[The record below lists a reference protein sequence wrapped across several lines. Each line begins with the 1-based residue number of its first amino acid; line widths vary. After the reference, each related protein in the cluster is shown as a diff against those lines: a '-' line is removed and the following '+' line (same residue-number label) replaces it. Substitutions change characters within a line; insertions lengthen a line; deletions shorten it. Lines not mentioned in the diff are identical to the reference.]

1 MVKLRLPRSPF
12 HGMESSSSS
21 SANSGGTRRSR
32 RIQNR
37 RMQPP
42 QPPQQQPQQLG
53 VAAMENA
60 DETERRPDNHDN
72 NNENSLEQQQSGRS
86 SLRRMFASPGK
97 RKPEGRGI
105 TASIRRA
112 RTTTSQTTAGAA
124 APAVASSQLRLDM
137 DEDAVDGGVLRER
150 NNTEDTV
157 LSQEENKNG
166 VPPLSLL
173 SPNSGTFYAHA
184 AAHDAMEI
192 DDVKVGGGGGS
203 TTMTKNVLQWMKDDA
218 PPELLPRILSFC
230 GSRRLCALSKV
241 NRKWNSIIND
251 ESIWRVMCE
260 DTHKWTNDMQMPES
274 WSDFYRENPC
284 VPVDYD
290 TLESAFDS
298 ISSGASVDSTE
309 NNVRQRFRM
318 QNSSARVLLHPGP
331 YFLRKPIVFN
341 CIGSAEITIES
352 IGGLKDPRH
361 ALTWCQ
367 NYHAEPP
374 IDDDSTTPKLLTGL
388 SSSETIDSSE
398 ETKRPSSA
406 TLRQIFG
413 CRSTCAAL
421 STPRRGAAEEEEDDA
436 DVMSPDDRA
445 KFHKSSFE
453 GPNPTAVVVF
463 ESSKQNQAIFRVRQ
477 GIAHIKGLKLLHYC
491 EGVDIWNGNAAIQVQ
506 SPFAPNGRQI
516 RVQPPSV
523 VPTAY
528 VSDCDIV
535 SLSGRGVVNI
545 DGGIS
550 HVNKCFIHNSAATGL
565 YLGGR
570 GSKVTMTETDV
581 VENGNGNERNN
592 RGVSRGHSGIYIE
605 QGTATIRDC
614 NISKNSLTGISAVS
628 TDHSTLQVE
637 SSCLQSNGSIQV
649 ELPPIGSPSRRRS
662 YSRNNTIS
670 TNGHGRARSRFAR
683 ALELPNSPHPI
694 GRHFPPLPQSPS
706 EFPDDVVLR
715 R

>member
-12 HGMESSSSS
+12 LGMESSS
-21 SANSGGTRRSR
+21 ANIGGTRRSR

-42 QPPQQQPQQLG
+42 QQQQQQLG
-53 VAAMENA
+53 MAAMESAN
-60 DETERRPDNHDN
+60 ETERRPDNRDN
-72 NNENSLEQQQSGRS
+72 NDENNVDGRS

-97 RKPEGRGI
+97 RKPESRGI

-112 RTTTSQTTAGAA
+112 RTTSQTAA
-124 APAVASSQLRLDM
+124 AAASSSQLRLDM
-137 DEDAVDGGVLRER
+137 DEDAVSGGVLRER

-166 VPPLSLL
+166 VPSLSLL

-192 DDVKVGGGGGS
+192 YDATAGGGS
-203 TTMTKNVLQWMKDDA
+203 IMAKNVNVLQWLKDDA

-230 GSRRLCALSKV
+230 GSRRLSALSKV

-260 DTHKWTNDMQMPES
+260 DAHKWTDGMQMPES
-274 WSDFYRENPC
+274 WSNFYRQNPC

-290 TLESAFDS
+290 TLEAAFDS
-298 ISSGASVDSTE
+298 ISSGVSVDSTE
-309 NNVRQRFRM
+309 NNVRQRFRK
-318 QNSSARVLLHPGP
+318 QNSSARILLHPGP
-331 YFLRKPIVFN
+331 YFLRKSIVFN
-341 CIGSAEITIES
+341 CIGSAEVTIES

-361 ALTWCQ
+361 ASTWCQ
-367 NYHAEPP
+367 NYHAEPSM
-374 IDDDSTTPKLLTGL
+374 DENSSNTRKLLTGL
-388 SSSETIDSSE
+388 SSSDTIDSSE

-406 TLRQIFG
+406 TLRQLFG
-413 CRSTCAAL
+413 CRSTSAALSSL
-421 STPRRGAAEEEEDDA
+421 STPRRGAEEEEEDA
-436 DVMSPDDRA
+436 AGGMSPDDRA
-445 KFHKSSFE
+445 KFHKASFE

-506 SPFAPNGRQI
+506 SPFAPNGRQVRI
-516 RVQPPSV
+516 QPPSV
-523 VPTAY
+523 VPTAH

-535 SLSGRGVVNI
+535 SFSGRGIVNI

-550 HVNKCFIHNSAATGL
+550 HVHKCFIHNSAATGL

-570 GSKVTMTETDV
+570 GSKMTMTETDV

-592 RGVSRGHSGIYIE
+592 RGVSRGHSGVYIE

-637 SSCLQSNGSIQV
+637 GSCLQSNGSIQV

-662 YSRNNTIS
+662 YSRDNTIS
-670 TNGHGRARSRFAR
+670 TNGHGRARSRFAK

>member
-12 HGMESSSSS
+12 LGTDSS
-21 SANSGGTRRSR
+21 SANNLGGTRRSR
-32 RIQNR
+32 RIQSR
-37 RMQPP
+37 RMQPL
-42 QPPQQQPQQLG
+42 QHQQQLD
-53 VAAMENA
+53 VAAMEIA
-60 DETERRPDNHDN
+60 DETERRPDNHGN
-72 NNENSLEQQQSGRS
+72 NDENNVDSSEQQSGRS

-97 RKPEGRGI
+97 RKPESRGI

-112 RTTTSQTTAGAA
+112 RTTTSQSTTAS
-124 APAVASSQLRLDM
+124 SSQLKLDM
-137 DEDAVDGGVLRER
+137 DEDTVGGGVLRER

-157 LSQEENKNG
+157 TSQSEHKNG

-184 AAHDAMEI
+184 AANDAMEVDI
-192 DDVKVGGGGGS
+192 AKAAEGAI
-203 TTMTKNVLQWMKDDA
+203 MTKNVLQWMKDDA

-260 DTHKWTNDMQMPES
+260 DTHKWTDGMQMPES
-274 WSDFYRENPC
+274 WSDFYRQNPC

-298 ISSGASVDSTE
+298 ISSGDRIDSTE

-318 QNSSARVLLHPGP
+318 QNSSARILLHPGP

-341 CIGSAEITIES
+341 CVGSAEVTIES
-352 IGGLKDPRH
+352 ISGLKDPRH

-374 IDDDSTTPKLLTGL
+374 LEDSSTTRKILTGL
-388 SSSETIDSSE
+388 SSSDTIDSSE

-406 TLRQIFG
+406 TLRQMFG
-413 CRSTCAAL
+413 CRSTCVALSTL
-421 STPRRGAAEEEEDDA
+421 STPRRGATEEEVDDA
-436 DVMSPDDRA
+436 DCMSPDDRA

-453 GPNPTAVVVF
+453 GPNQTAVVVF

-477 GIAHIKGLKLLHYC
+477 GVAHIKGIKLLHYC

-516 RVQPPSV
+516 RIQPPSV

-535 SLSGRGVVNI
+535 SLSGRGIVNI
-545 DGGIS
+545 DGGIL

-570 GSKVTMTETDV
+570 GSKVIMTETDV

-592 RGVSRGHSGIYIE
+592 RGVSRGHSGVYIE

-637 SSCLQSNGSIQV
+637 GSCLQSNGSIQV

-662 YSRNNTIS
+662 YSRDNTIS
-670 TNGHGRARSRFAR
+670 TNGHGRPRSRFAM